1 MNRGRVYGW
10 LSFVAVV
17 VVTFFVS
24 SFTMGCAPV
33 VGQTSAMQ
41 AVQLPGDELLPGEH
55 DLWLN
60 EPEAKDPPV
69 LTEDRTF
76 RHKRNTLFSCDE
88 PSRGGTCHKGKLVL
102 AE

>member
-33 VGQTSAMQ
+33 VSQTPVSQVA
-41 AVQLPGDELLPGEH
+41 LPEDSLLPGQH

-60 EPEAKDPPV
+60 ESEAKDPPV

-76 RHKRNTLFSCDE
+76 HHKRNTLFSCDE